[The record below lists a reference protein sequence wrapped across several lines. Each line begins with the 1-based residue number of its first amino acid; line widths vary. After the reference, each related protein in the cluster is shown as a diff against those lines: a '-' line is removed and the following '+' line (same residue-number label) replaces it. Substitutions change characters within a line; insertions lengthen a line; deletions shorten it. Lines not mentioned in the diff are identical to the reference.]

1 MPQNQ
6 RDAMLLTKPRVKTEL
21 EFLSAL
27 ERGEVVTQV
36 TLSRRIGIAV
46 GLVNALL
53 KRATVKG
60 FVKARSA
67 PYKRYAYYLTPKG
80 FAEKGRLVAEY
91 LEVSLEFFRDARRQY
106 QELFWRAEKA
116 GHRRLVLI
124 GGGELAEI
132 AVMASRD
139 TAVELVAIVDP
150 ETNRDQLFGVPVVRD
165 LAEAAEWNVVIVTDA
180 KRPQMIYDELRALI
194 SADRIFMPAL
204 LKITDESPRDTLR
217 DGENAA

>member
-1 MPQNQ
+1 
-6 RDAMLLTKPRVKTEL
+6 MLLTKPRLKTEL

-27 ERGEVVTQV
+27 EGGEVVTQV

-46 GLVNALL
+46 GRVNALL

-80 FAEKGRLVAEY
+80 FAEKSRLVAEY

-116 GHRRLVLI
+116 GYKRLALI

-132 AVMASRD
+132 AVIASRD
-139 TAVELVAIVDP
+139 MAVELVVIVDP
-150 ETNRDQLFGVPVVRD
+150 ETNRDQFFGVPVVRD
-165 LAEAAEWNVVIVTDA
+165 LSEAAQWDAVVISDIN
-180 KRPQMIYDELRALI
+180 RPQMIYNDLRLTVI
-194 SADRIFMPAL
+194 ADRVFVPAL
-204 LKITDESPRDTLR
+204 LKIMDEPNHGNLR
-217 DGENAA
+217 DGGNAA

>member
-1 MPQNQ
+1 
-6 RDAMLLTKPRVKTEL
+6 MLLTKPRVKTEL